1 MGVKSDVD
9 MVMGGLMEVVKGE
22 RVMTWIGIL
31 RWTIIEREMVDRTE
45 ESKEVVCS
53 IVQLVCVKETLI

>member
-1 MGVKSDVD
+1 VD

-22 RVMTWIGIL
+22 TVMTWVGIL

-45 ESKEVVCS
+45 ESEEVVCPINVCERNS
-53 IVQLVCVKETLI
+53 NIKLVLG